1 MSKTLKWVL
10 IILAIVIVL
19 LIAMKMGGAFGKDE
33 GTKVT
38 AEKAANRTITETV
51 NASGKIFPEIEV
63 KVSSDISGEIV
74 QLNVKEGDTV
84 RKGQVLA
91 NVYAD
96 IYTSQR
102 DQAAA
107 GVAQSEA
114 QASNSEAQL
123 QALKATLD
131 QTEAA
136 YNREK
141 TLLDQKV
148 VSKSEFEQSQQA
160 YFSAKANYTAAQ
172 QSIKASQAAVQSAQ
186 ANLNMASKNV
196 SRTTIVASMDG
207 VISLL
212 EVKKGERVVGVAQM
226 AGTEIMRIADLNS
239 IEVQVDV
246 GENDIPKVK
255 LGDSAVIQVDAFNN
269 RKFKGV
275 VYKIANP
282 VSAAASSATSS
293 VASTTVTNYEVHI
306 RLFPDTYK
314 DLIVKGQPFPFRPNM
329 TASADIQTKT
339 NIGVLSVPLNAVTTR
354 DKNSETAPAAKKEQ
368 DNNGGSNDQPAQQA
382 SVSSGDDVQEVVYVL
397 QADGTVKK
405 VPVTTDIQ
413 DINYIQIKS
422 GIKEGDM
429 VITGPYD
436 VVSKQLKDKQKVKVV
451 SKDELFKDAKKN

>member
-1 MSKTLKWVL
+1 MSKTLKWIL
-10 IILAIVIVL
+10 IILGIIIVGLVL
-19 LIAMKMGGAFGKDE
+19 AKAAGAFGKDE

-38 AEKAANRTITETV
+38 AEKAANRTIIETV

-96 IYTSQR
+96 IYASQR

-107 GVAQSEA
+107 GVAQSQA
-114 QASNSEAQL
+114 QASNSQAQL

-160 YFSAKANYTAAQ
+160 YLSAKANYEAAQ
-172 QSIKASQAAVQSAQ
+172 QNIKASIAGVQSAQ

-196 SRTTIVASMDG
+196 SRTTITASMDG

-226 AGTEIMRIADLNS
+226 AGTEIMRIADLSS

-255 LGDSAVIQVDAFNN
+255 LGDSAIIEVDAFNN

-275 VYKIANP
+275 VFKIANP
-282 VSAAASSATSS
+282 VTTTSGAASTSS
-293 VASTTVTNYEVHI
+293 STTVTNYQVHI
-306 RLFPDTYK
+306 RLLPDTYK

-329 TASADIQTKT
+329 TASADIQTST
-339 NIGVLSVPLNAVTTR
+339 HVNVLSVPLNAVTTR
-354 DKNSETAPAAKKEQ
+354 DKKSDAAPVKK
-368 DNNGGSNDQPAQQA
+368 DDQPTDEPSQQA
-382 SVSSGDDVQEVVYVL
+382 TVSGDDDIQEVVYLL

-405 VPVTTDIQ
+405 FPVKTDIQ
-413 DINYIQIKS
+413 DINYIEIKS
-422 GIKEGDM
+422 GIKTGDM

-451 SKDELFKDAKKN
+451 TKDELLNGTKKN